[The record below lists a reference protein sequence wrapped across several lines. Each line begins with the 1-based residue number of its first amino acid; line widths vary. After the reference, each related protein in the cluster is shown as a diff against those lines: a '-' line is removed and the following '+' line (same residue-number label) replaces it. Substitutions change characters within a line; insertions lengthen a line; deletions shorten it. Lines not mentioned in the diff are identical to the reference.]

1 MLQKYPVEFLEV
13 LSVKKTNLDMHLQ
26 SSMEDIC
33 CLPFVTSNLN
43 VFSMEDIPVC
53 RLPFVTSNLNVF
65 SMEDICRLPFV
76 TTNLNVL
83 VLCTF
88 RKGCELR
95 MCISPSS
102 F

>member
-43 VFSMEDIPVC
+43 VFSMEDI
-53 RLPFVTSNLNVF
+53 
-65 SMEDICRLPFV
+65 CRLPFV
-76 TTNLNVL
+76 TTNLNVF

-95 MCISPSS
+95 MCITPSS